1 MLAVSNENNNRWLV
15 YEDKQNSLRV
25 EAHDSDGDQV
35 IYELAEAVTGVV
47 LSQNGTVTYVPN
59 LQAPISLGL
68 VASLSLIN
76 CFVRSF

>member
-1 MLAVSNENNNRWLV
+1 M

-47 LSQNGTVTYVPN
+47 LYQNGTVTYVPN
-59 LQAPISLGL
+59 LHAPISLGL
-68 VASLSLIN
+68 VACLSLLN
-76 CFVRSF
+76 CFVISF